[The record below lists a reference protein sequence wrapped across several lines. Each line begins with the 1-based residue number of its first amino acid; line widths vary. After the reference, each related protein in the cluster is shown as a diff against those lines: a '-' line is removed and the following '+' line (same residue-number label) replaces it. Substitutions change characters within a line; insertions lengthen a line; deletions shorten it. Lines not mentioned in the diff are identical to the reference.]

1 MPKPLVLIG
10 MPLFAQRIC
19 ELSQRNSEYNA

>member
-1 MPKPLVLIG
+1 MPKRLVLIG
-10 MPLFAQRIC
+10 MTLFAQFIC